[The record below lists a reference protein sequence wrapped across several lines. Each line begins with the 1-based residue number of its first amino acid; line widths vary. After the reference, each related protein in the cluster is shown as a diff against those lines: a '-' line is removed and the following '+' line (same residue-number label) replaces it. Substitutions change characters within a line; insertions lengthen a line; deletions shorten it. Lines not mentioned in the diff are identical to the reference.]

1 MEIDPDDGAPV
12 NLTPRAQALLRI
24 VIGFLFFQHGYGKL
38 FGALPGVTG
47 PSGPVPLVSLI
58 GLSGILEVFGGIL
71 ILLGLFTRPV
81 AFILSGE
88 MAVAYFRVHVHKG
101 FWPVE
106 NGGELA
112 ALSCFVY
119 LFLAAAGPGA
129 WSLDSRIAR
138 GRAADRAGVRTVPE

>member
-1 MEIDPDDGAPV
+1 MKATMRIELDDGDHV
-12 NLTPRAQALLRI
+12 NLTTRAHGLLRI

-38 FGALPGVTG
+38 FGTLPGATEA
-47 PSGPVPLVSLI
+47 STPVPLASLI
-58 GLSGILEVFGGIL
+58 GLSGVLEVFGGFL
-71 ILLGLFTRPV
+71 IILGLLTRPV
-81 AFILSGE
+81 AFVLAGE
-88 MAVAYFRVHVHKG
+88 MAVAYFYVHVHTG

-129 WSLDSRIAR
+129 WALDDRIGR
-138 GRAADRAGVRTVPE
+138 GRSAE

>member
-1 MEIDPDDGAPV
+1 MQIDPDDGDPV

-81 AFILSGE
+81 AFVLSGE
-88 MAVAYFRVHVHKG
+88 MAVAYFYVHVHKG

-119 LFLAAAGPGA
+119 LFFAAAGPGA

-138 GRAADRAGVRTVPE
+138 GLAADRVSVRPGPE

>member
-1 MEIDPDDGAPV
+1 M
-12 NLTPRAQALLRI
+12 
-24 VIGFLFFQHGYGKL
+24 IGFLFLQHGYGKL
-38 FGALPGVTG
+38 FGTLPGAIEAST
-47 PSGPVPLVSLI
+47 PVRLVSLI

-81 AFILSGE
+81 AFLLAGE
-88 MAVAYFRVHVHKG
+88 MAVAYFYVHVHKG

-112 ALSCFVY
+112 ALCCFVY

-138 GRAADRAGVRTVPE
+138 GRGSD

>member
-1 MEIDPDDGAPV
+1 V
-12 NLTPRAQALLRI
+12 NLTLRAQGLLRI

-58 GLSGILEVFGGIL
+58 GLSGVLEVFGGIL

-81 AFILSGE
+81 AFVLSGE
-88 MAVAYFRVHVHKG
+88 MAVAYFYVHVHKG

-112 ALSCFVY
+112 ALCCFVY
-119 LFLAAAGPGA
+119 LFFAAAGPGA
-129 WSLDSRIAR
+129 WALDGRIAQ
-138 GRAADRAGVRTVPE
+138 GRAADRAGINPALE

>member
-1 MEIDPDDGAPV
+1 MFDLDDGDDV
-12 NLTPRAQALLRI
+12 NLTTRAHGLLRI

-81 AFILSGE
+81 AFVLCGE
-88 MAVAYFRVHVHKG
+88 MAVAYFYVHVHKG

-119 LFLAAAGPGA
+119 LLLAAAGPGA
-129 WSLDSRIAR
+129 WSLDGRLAR
-138 GRAADRAGVRTVPE
+138 DRAADRMGVRPVPE

>member
-1 MEIDPDDGAPV
+1 MRIDLDDGDPV
-12 NLTPRAQALLRI
+12 NLTTRAHGLLRI

-38 FGALPGVTG
+38 FGTLPGATEA
-47 PSGPVPLVSLI
+47 STPVALVSLI

-81 AFILSGE
+81 AFLLAGE
-88 MAVAYFRVHVHKG
+88 MAVAYFYVHAHKG

-112 ALSCFVY
+112 ALCCFVY

-129 WSLDSRIAR
+129 WSLDSRIAGGR
-138 GRAADRAGVRTVPE
+138 GSD

>member
-1 MEIDPDDGAPV
+1 LRIDLDEGAPV
-12 NLTPRAQALLRI
+12 NLSTRAHGLLRI

-38 FGALPGVTG
+38 FGTLPGATEA
-47 PSGPVPLVSLI
+47 STPVPLVSLI

-81 AFILSGE
+81 AFLLAGE
-88 MAVAYFRVHVHKG
+88 MAVAYFYVHVHKG

-112 ALSCFVY
+112 AVCCFVY

-129 WSLDSRIAR
+129 WSLDSRIAQGR
-138 GRAADRAGVRTVPE
+138 GSD